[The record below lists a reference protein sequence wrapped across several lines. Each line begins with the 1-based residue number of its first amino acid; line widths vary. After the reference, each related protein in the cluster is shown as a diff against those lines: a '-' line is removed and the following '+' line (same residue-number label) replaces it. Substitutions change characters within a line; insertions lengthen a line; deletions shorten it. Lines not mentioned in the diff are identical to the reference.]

1 VRTPA
6 TVGLLAAAAAGV
18 EVYIKAL
25 GTCVV
30 DDRARAVPA
39 DDGSGAGRAASPRF
53 DNAASSSSSSGG
65 GGTGAGSPRS
75 GPSPH
80 PDTAFVEGMIA
91 VHDHAA
97 EILAHGIVED
107 TTTTTAVAV
116 ADPRIGKT
124 VFEAAVKVLPL
135 PPLQYS
141 TIQSL

>member
-1 VRTPA
+1 MRTPA

-18 EVYIKAL
+18 EVYINAL

-39 DDGSGAGRAASPRF
+39 DDGSGAGRTASPRF
-53 DNAASSSSSSGG
+53 DNTASSSSSSSSS

-107 TTTTTAVAV
+107 TTTAVAV

>member
-1 VRTPA
+1 MFPDLVRTPA

-18 EVYIKAL
+18 EVYIKWL

-30 DDRARAVPA
+30 DDRARALPP

-53 DNAASSSSSSGG
+53 DSAASSNSSSSGG
-65 GGTGAGSPRS
+65 AGAGSPRS

-107 TTTTTAVAV
+107 TTTAVAV

-124 VFEAAVKVLPL
+124 VFEAAVKVRCRICRT
-135 PPLQYS
+135 S
-141 TIQSL
+141 